1 MSEVK
6 SRRGQQQRPSA
17 DDYQHQQVVGG
28 EVSKTSK
35 SRKEQS
41 SRVLLTVLCVFTA
54 LMLLILLIG
63 AQPPT
68 SEVDASNGGN
78 NNKEAK
84 LKMIVA
90 KKKEDEATKQ
100 SGEMI
105 ADDGCCHLY
114 CTRPSTTTCCLPCNE
129 RGSEDTHEFLLALLE
144 GLTIHIGA
152 MFTKNDYKWLRSRA
166 WTENSHIGNRIHQ
179 GPFYFDWTRALQPKH
194 ICEIG
199 FNGGHSGI
207 IFLAAT
213 PRSTRVTAF
222 DLQKYKYS
230 DPGLDYVQKLYPGR
244 LDMLEGSSLVTVPA
258 FTKEYG
264 RTCDIFSVDGDH
276 SLTGAKKDLVNA
288 IASTKV
294 GGWIIM
300 DDMTMQPRHSLQ
312 QVYDEAESGTL
323 GNLHC
328 LDDVQEHV
336 SHLDRYDNTTTLD
349 IPVGW
354 CWLQVLK

>member
-1 MSEVK
+1 VN
-6 SRRGQQQRPSA
+6 
-17 DDYQHQQVVGG
+17 V
-28 EVSKTSK
+28 
-35 SRKEQS
+35 
-41 SRVLLTVLCVFTA
+41 
-54 LMLLILLIG
+54 
-63 AQPPT
+63 
-68 SEVDASNGGN
+68 SNGDYEN
-78 NNKEAK
+78 KEESTFTIVASKEEIKEAK
-84 LKMIVA
+84 VTGEGVM
-90 KKKEDEATKQ
+90 KQ
-100 SGEMI
+100 SEDI
-105 ADDGCCHLY
+105 ADDDCCHLY
-114 CTRPSTTTCCLPCNE
+114 CTRPSKTTCCLPCNE

-144 GLTIHIGA
+144 GLTIHIDT
-152 MFTKNDYKWLRSRA
+152 MFTKDDYKWLRSRA
-166 WTENSHIGNRIHQ
+166 WSENSHIGNRIHQ
-179 GPFYFDWTRALQPKH
+179 GPFYFDWTRALQPEH

-213 PRSTRVTAF
+213 PRLTRVTAF

-230 DPGLDYVQKLYPGR
+230 DPGLAYVQKLSPGR
-244 LDMLEGSSLVTVPA
+244 LEMLAGSSFVTVPA
-258 FTKEYG
+258 YTKEHG

-288 IASTKV
+288 IAATKV

-300 DDMTMQPRHSLQ
+300 DDMTMQPRKSLQ
-312 QVYDEAESGTL
+312 QVYDEAAPGTL

-354 CWLQVLK
+354 CWIQVLK